1 MSCSINSLE
10 QKLDNLFGLPRKGIH
25 SYRIYD
31 IAYLDF
37 VSTLVGAIILKMI
50 FFKDTEYIFVFI
62 GLFLLGII
70 VHRVFNVRTTI
81 DRFLFPGADYV

>member
-1 MSCSINSLE
+1 MSFSIINSLKL
-10 QKLDNLFGLPRKGIH
+10 KLDNLFGLPREGIH

-37 VSTLVGAIILKMI
+37 GVTALGAFIFKMI
-50 FFKDTEYIFVFI
+50 FFKDTEYLSVFI

-81 DRFLFPGADYV
+81 DKFLFPDAD